1 MSQFGIT
8 NTNTP
13 EYNDLDT
20 RIAKLDIRYGPNKPI
35 DVKEIVLYGGLN
47 TDPSYIPTP
56 LNWYEVYN
64 SGNTVNWYAG
74 VDLVATNTIAIV
86 RCGGLITLCLP
97 EIYVQ
102 ISNGPAPLISSPN
115 TIPSRF
121 LPGVLLNGMVSSCT
135 FPILTISCQVN
146 VVPNKNGRIVVN
158 VDGSITIYSEVDNI
172 GFPTSIGCA
181 SGILST
187 YLSWNR

>member
-1 MSQFGIT
+1 MSQFAIT

-20 RIAKLDIRYGPNKPI
+20 RIARLDIRYGPNKPLS
-35 DVKEIVLYGGLN
+35 VKEITLYGGT
-47 TDPSYIPTP
+47 TDPNYVPTP
-56 LNWYEVYN
+56 LDWYEVYN

-74 VDLVATNTIAIV
+74 SNLVATNTISIV

-102 ISNGPAPLISSPN
+102 IVDGPNPIVSSTG

-121 LPGVLLNGMVSSCT
+121 LPGVLLNGIVSSCS
-135 FPILTISCQVN
+135 FPILTMSCTLN
-146 VVPNKNGRIVVN
+146 AVPNKNGRVIIN
-158 VDGSITIYSEVDNI
+158 TDGSITIYSEVNNV
-172 GFPTSIGCA
+172 GFPISIACA
-181 SGILST
+181 SGIVST